1 MKEDIFANYECEGQ
15 MTIEEYF
22 QLLEYWKWENGF
34 YMNLP
39 VEDSVETPG
48 EPPKEA
54 KVHKSV
60 KQ

>member
-22 QLLEYWKWENGF
+22 QLLESSKWEKGF

-39 VEDSVETPG
+39 VETPG

>member
-22 QLLEYWKWENGF
+22 KLLEISKWEKGF

-54 KVHKSV
+54 KRA
-60 KQ
+60 